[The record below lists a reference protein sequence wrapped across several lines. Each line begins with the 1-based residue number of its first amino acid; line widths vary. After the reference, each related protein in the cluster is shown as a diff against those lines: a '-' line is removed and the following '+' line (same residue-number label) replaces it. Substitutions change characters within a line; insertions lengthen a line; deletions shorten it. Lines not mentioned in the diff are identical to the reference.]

1 MGKLDYFKM
10 VGSIGLGVSL
20 IMTLIQ
26 ADKYLALTGNGGGY
40 WCLLAL
46 AFMFVSSWLFA
57 YVKFKPKVDSLND
70 LNMSLKYELESLK
83 DYIKENQD
91 MYEKQLTDTVD
102 YYENEN
108 AKLLSEIEK
117 LRPNNAAEAAVEPK
131 KAKVTK
137 SK

>member
-1 MGKLDYFKM
+1 M